1 MILKFA
7 DLLIKLSAIALQTF
21 TPFLEAGA
29 AAAFR
34 GKMALFAATAA
45 SPVRLQPAARIAAAA
60 GSASAYLPCHSLGPT
75 T

>member
-7 DLLIKLSAIALQTF
+7 DLLIKLSAIAPDF
-21 TPFLEAGA
+21 TPFSKRE
-29 AAAFR
+29 R
-34 GKMALFAATAA
+34 RRPSEGKWRFFAATAA